1 MRQRGEKFIVVRSRP
16 QSVGS
21 ACVGGGVLAGVIELY
36 LEFGDVAGLLFLLQL
51 VGGVE
56 LVQRPPLLALLEE
69 VFLHLR
75 QKTRTR

>member
-16 QSVGS
+16 RSVGS

-75 QKTRTR
+75 QKTPTR

>member
-1 MRQRGEKFIVVRSRP
+1 M
-16 QSVGS
+16 
-21 ACVGGGVLAGVIELY
+21 GGGVLAGAIELH

-75 QKTRTR
+75 QKTPTR